1 MDGRITSV
9 EGRGDPVASIAALNE
24 PLRQRIYQYVVA
36 HPGGV
41 NRDDTAEAIGVARSV
56 AAFHLDKLL
65 EVGLVEVEYKRP
77 AGVGGPGAGRPAKWY
92 RRTDQE
98 VALSLPCRRYDLA
111 SAILAEALERAAA
124 TPMSPDEAIRQVAAE
139 EGRRIGITI
148 RPDDKKPTG
157 ARTLARRLTD
167 LLAEHGYE
175 PHLEN
180 GVITLANC
188 PFHRLAEQ
196 HRDLV
201 CTMNHTL
208 LRSAAEAAGIPPDSA
223 KLDPA
228 QDRCCV
234 TLSV

>member
-1 MDGRITSV
+1 M
-9 EGRGDPVASIAALNE
+9 EGEADPVASIAALNE

-41 NRDDTAEAIGVARSV
+41 NRDDTAEAIGAARSV

-92 RRTDQE
+92 RRTDKE

-111 SAILAEALERAAA
+111 SAILAEALERAGA
-124 TPMSPDEAIRQVAAE
+124 TPMDPNEAIQQVAAE
-139 EGRRIGITI
+139 EGRRIGRTI
-148 RPDDKKPTG
+148 GPENKEATG
-157 ARTLARRLTD
+157 TNARARRLID
-167 LLAEHGYE
+167 LLAENGYE
-175 PHLEN
+175 PHLDN

-188 PFHRLAEQ
+188 PFHRLADQ

-208 LRSAAEAAGIPPDSA
+208 LRSAVEAAGIPPSSA